1 MPRPRR
7 LLIGGPPK
15 LATKHDPCE
24 ELKWGAYRLYG
35 FDEAFDVLYTK
46 EPNYN
51 RPTPELALAAFE
63 YLSEYGDEGPEDGNF
78 EGIDV
83 RSELKARA
91 EGVDVFIYDKDK
103 GVPFD
108 GGVEVRWQ
116 PWSASTIYLAP
127 DPDEEN
133 AVAAVTLRTSHHN
146 VKYNK
151 NGHVYALAK
160 PKAGGDQRNFEFA
173 NYPAFLIVARD

>member
-91 EGVDVFIYDKDK
+91 EGVDVFIYDKDQ
-103 GVPFD
+103 GTPFD
-108 GGVEVRWQ
+108 EGVEVWAY
-116 PWSASTIYLAP
+116 WTKSTIYLGP
-127 DPDEEN
+127 SPDEN
-133 AVAAVTLRTSHHN
+133 AIAVITLL
-146 VKYNK
+146 KYVSGREGRS
-151 NGHVYALAK
+151 GHAYALVK
-160 PKAGGDQRNFEFA
+160 PKAGGGQRDFEFA
-173 NYPAFLIVARD
+173 NPAYHVLVVAD

>member
-91 EGVDVFIYDKDK
+91 EGVDVFIYDKDQ
-103 GVPFD
+103 GAPFD
-108 GGVEVRWQ
+108 EGVKVLAYWTQ
-116 PWSASTIYLAP
+116 STIYLGP
-127 DPDEEN
+127 DRDEN
-133 AVAAVTLRTSHHN
+133 DVAMITLK
-146 VKYNK
+146 KYRK
-151 NGHVYALAK
+151 DVEGRSGHAYALVK
-160 PKAGGDQRNFEFA
+160 PKAGGGRRDFEFA

>member
-1 MPRPRR
+1 M
-7 LLIGGPPK
+7 
-15 LATKHDPCE
+15 
-24 ELKWGAYRLYG
+24 KWGAYRLYG

-91 EGVDVFIYDKDK
+91 EGVDVFIYDKDQGK
-103 GVPFD
+103 PLD
-108 GGVEVRWQ
+108 DGVEVRWQ
-116 PWSASTIYLAP
+116 GWTASTIYLAP
-127 DPDEEN
+127 DWDEEN
-133 AVAAVTLRTSHHN
+133 AVAVVTLRKHHED
-146 VKYNK
+146 YDEGRS
-151 NGHVYALAK
+151 GHAYALVK
-160 PKAGGDQRNFEFA
+160 PKAGGGRRDFEFA

>member
-1 MPRPRR
+1 MPFTAPKAVDRRPEQRN
-7 LLIGGPPK
+7 K
-15 LATKHDPCE
+15 L
-24 ELKWGAYRLYG
+24 
-35 FDEAFDVLYTK
+35 V
-46 EPNYN
+46 
-51 RPTPELALAAFE
+51 LAAFK
-63 YLSEYGDEGPEDGNF
+63 YLSEYEDFGPEDGSF
-78 EGIDV
+78 EDIDV